1 MSDFSPN
8 RKTRVS
14 RRADALSTPGN
25 RTPSTTLLSQPAL
38 PPDRTDANQ
47 REDARRNQRPE
58 KKVVTDR
65 DEVQPRNPEQRF
77 VEQRDRCTEHTDC
90 TQRDEELLE
99 AGFLS
104 TGIPDVDLCRPF
116 PGQLA
121 GTDMSAARSRSS
133 ISSHDITSFLVRPP
147 SWRSVDRNCI
157 VRRLST
163 VSCDTSKCTPNELK
177 VNDIYIL

>member
-65 DEVQPRNPEQRF
+65 GP
-77 VEQRDRCTEHTDC
+77 
-90 TQRDEELLE
+90 
-99 AGFLS
+99 
-104 TGIPDVDLCRPF
+104 I
-116 PGQLA
+116 
-121 GTDMSAARSRSS
+121 SRK
-133 ISSHDITSFLVRPP
+133 P
-147 SWRSVDRNCI
+147 
-157 VRRLST
+157 
-163 VSCDTSKCTPNELK
+163 
-177 VNDIYIL
+177 